1 VDRDEAMLIYITR
14 RVLWLVP
21 VLWFVATVTFVLMH
35 AVPGGPFDQEAPR
48 TENTVRNLEA
58 RYGLNDSLPTQY
70 VRYLR
75 GLAVGDLGISFQYQD
90 RAVTE
95 VLADGMGT
103 TATLGL
109 LTALYVVAVGVPIGV
124 LSALRERSAIDTLS
138 VGLATL
144 GASLPSFV
152 LAIFLVSLLSVR
164 LNWTPVTGWGTL
176 SHAIL
181 PVIALGSLPAAYIA
195 RITRTAMIEVKA
207 EDYVRTARAK
217 GLRER
222 AVVTRHMAR
231 NALIPVLSLIG
242 PITAHLVTGSFIIE
256 QVFAIPGIGR
266 AFVQAGFARDYGLI
280 MGTTLFYAVVV
291 AVANLVVDV
300 LYGIVDPRIRSGQV

>member
-1 VDRDEAMLIYITR
+1 MLIYIAR

-35 AVPGGPFDQEAPR
+35 AVPGGPFDDEAPR
-48 TENTVRNLEA
+48 TANTREHLEA
-58 RYGLNDSLPTQY
+58 KYGLSESLPTQY
-70 VRYLR
+70 VRYMR
-75 GLAVGDLGISFQYQD
+75 GLASGDLGISFQYQD
-90 RAVTE
+90 RPVTE
-95 VLADGMGT
+95 VLGDGIGI

-109 LTALYVVAVGVPIGV
+109 LTALYVVALGVPLGA
-124 LSALRERSAIDTLS
+124 LAALRERSLLDSLS
-138 VGLATL
+138 IGFATL

-164 LNWTPVTGWGTL
+164 LGWTPVVGWGDPR
-176 SHAIL
+176 HAIL

-195 RITRTAMIEVKA
+195 RITRAALIEVKG

-217 GLRER
+217 GLDER
-222 AVVTRHMAR
+222 AVVLRHMAR
-231 NALIPVLSLIG
+231 NAAIPVLSLIG

-266 AFVQAGFARDYGLI
+266 AFVQAGFARDYGVI
-280 MGTTLFYAVVV
+280 MGTTLFYAAVV
-291 AVANLVVDV
+291 AGANLVVDI
-300 LYGIVDPRIRSGQV
+300 LYGLADPRIRAGGA

>member
-1 VDRDEAMLIYITR
+1 MLIYITR

-58 RYGLNDSLPTQY
+58 RYGLNESLPSQY
-70 VRYLR
+70 VRYMR
-75 GLAVGDLGISFQYQD
+75 GLASGDLGISFQYQD
-90 RAVTE
+90 RPVTE
-95 VLADGMGT
+95 VLGDGIGI

-109 LTALYVVAVGVPIGV
+109 LTALYVIGVGVPLGA
-124 LSALRERSAIDTLS
+124 LAALRERSWFDTLS
-138 VGLATL
+138 IGFATL

-152 LAIFLVSLLSVR
+152 LAIFLVTLLSVR
-164 LNWTPVTGWGTL
+164 LNWTPVVGWGDV

-181 PVIALGSLPAAYIA
+181 PVIALGSLPASYIA
-195 RITRTAMIEVKA
+195 RITRAAMIEVRD
-207 EDYVRTARAK
+207 EDYIRTARAK
-217 GLRER
+217 GLHER
-222 AVVTRHMAR
+222 VVVLRHMSR

-266 AFVQAGFARDYGLI
+266 AFVQAGFARDYGVI
-280 MGTTLFYAVVV
+280 MGTTLFYAAVV
-291 AVANLVVDV
+291 AIANLVVDI
-300 LYGIVDPRIRSGQV
+300 LYGLADPRIRASQS

>member
-1 VDRDEAMLIYITR
+1 MLIYITR

-48 TENTVRNLEA
+48 TAGTARNLELK
-58 RYGLNDSLPTQY
+58 YGLAESLPTQY
-70 VRYLR
+70 VRYMR
-75 GLAVGDLGISFQYQD
+75 GLATGDLGISFQYQD

-95 VLADGMGT
+95 VLGEGIGP

-109 LTALYVVAVGVPIGV
+109 LTSLYVVIVGVPLGA
-124 LSALRERSAIDTLS
+124 LAALRERSLLDSLS
-138 VGLATL
+138 IGFATL

-152 LAIFLVSLLSVR
+152 LAIFLVTVLSVR
-164 LNWTPVTGWGTL
+164 LNWTPVVGWGDV

-181 PVIALGSLPAAYIA
+181 PVIALGSLPASYIA
-195 RITRTAMIEVKA
+195 RITRAAMIEVRD

-217 GLRER
+217 GLQER
-222 AVVTRHMAR
+222 TVVLRHMAR

-242 PITAHLVTGSFIIE
+242 PITANLVTGSFIIE

-266 AFVQAGFARDYGLI
+266 AFVQAGFARDYGVI
-280 MGTTLFYAVVV
+280 MGATLFYAAVV
-291 AVANLVVDV
+291 AIANLVVDV
-300 LYGIVDPRIRSGQV
+300 LYGVVDPRIRAGRA